1 MSKVDEIRH
10 GTVQEKLF
18 LDGLG
23 NFREM
28 PGDRNRLLVQ
38 YIGSA
43 KRRANWGDIDRDEV
57 VGHAAK
63 LLGKDCLIG

>member
-1 MSKVDEIRH
+1 MSKVDEIKH
-10 GTVQEKLF
+10 GTIQERLF

-23 NFREM
+23 NHREM

-43 KRRANWGDIDRDEV
+43 KKRANWGDIDRDEV
-57 VGHAAK
+57 IGYAAK
-63 LLGKDCLIG
+63 LLGNEFFIG